1 MSSISEALDVSKPPS
16 EQTKPAGTA
25 TLNGLKNLSPT
36 DENPEQ
42 NVADLF
48 ETLDKQALKSISK
61 LNTSV
66 SSREYLSIYTAYNY

>member
-1 MSSISEALDVSKPPS
+1 MSTISEALDVSKPP
-16 EQTKPAGTA
+16 
-25 TLNGLKNLSPT
+25 LKSFKSLSPT

-61 LNTSV
+61 LNASV
-66 SSREYLSIYTAYNY
+66 SSHEYLIYLYRN